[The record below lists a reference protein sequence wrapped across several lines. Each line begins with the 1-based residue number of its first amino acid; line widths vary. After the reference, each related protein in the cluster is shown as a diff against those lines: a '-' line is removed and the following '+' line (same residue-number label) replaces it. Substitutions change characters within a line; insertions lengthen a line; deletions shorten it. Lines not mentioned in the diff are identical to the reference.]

1 MQFRVSFKH
10 MKSSPA
16 LSEYAEHKIVQT
28 VKKYSTKPI
37 ETHVTFSVEGREHI
51 VHCKVSGGDVFSF
64 QVDASCEDMYGSI
77 DVLLDKLDVQLR
89 RQKERVKKHKNNSNV
104 RSLRLVK
111 PASSKYDCDSI
122 PVDASDVIK
131 YDKAVK
137 LRATS

>member
-51 VHCKVSGGDVFSF
+51 VHCNVSGGDGFSF
-64 QVDASCEDMYGSI
+64 KWMPVVKTCTDRLI
-77 DVLLDKLDVQLR
+77 LLDKLDVQLR
-89 RQKERVKKHKNNSNV
+89 RQKERVKHKNSNV